1 MNTYIISGAD
11 KSTGA
16 DVRIELE
23 AITEAEARQ
32 AAIKEGVLIT
42 ECKIVGDDLP
52 VGNRSENYLR
62 EIALWLR
69 FFGIATALG
78 IFAVVL
84 KLVMSK

>member
-1 MNTYIISGAD
+1 MNSYIISGAD
-11 KSTGA
+11 KTTGV
-16 DVRIELE
+16 DVRMELE
-23 AITEAEARQ
+23 AASEAEARS
-32 AAIKEGVLIT
+32 AAIKQGVLIT
-42 ECKIVGDDLP
+42 ECKIVGDELP
-52 VGNRSENYLR
+52 PGNRTESYLR